1 MGEVRGRFR
10 IITIWMRKQEKR
22 NRKKIEYELRE
33 MFKDYDM
40 YDEAEEKGNRKK
52 KTN

>member
-1 MGEVRGRFR
+1 MDEE
-10 IITIWMRKQEKR
+10 TEEKR

-40 YDEAEEKGNRKK
+40 DGEAEEKGNRKK
-52 KTN
+52 KRTQGNVQRSVYEY